1 MESIFPF
8 IDPQEVEIEEIEPP
22 MAREWAWDFEKMD
35 FKLKDGKMYQ
45 VEGKEAVKIWLWKL
59 FMTPRYRYLIF
70 DWDYGHELENL
81 IGQGYT
87 QGYLNSE
94 AERYIREAIKYNLS
108 DYVTDVRNVQV
119 IFNDGKLTIEF
130 VAVTPYGEVE
140 ISV

>member
-1 MESIFPF
+1 MDSIFPF
-8 IDPQEVEIEEIEPP
+8 TDPQEMEIEETELP
-22 MAREWAWDFEKMD
+22 MAREWAWDFEKLD

-59 FMTPRYRYLIF
+59 FMTARYRQVIF

-94 AERYIREAIKYNLS
+94 AERYVREAIEYNLK
-108 DYVTDVRNVQV
+108 DYVTDVRNVNV
-119 IFNDGKLTIEF
+119 SFDEGTLTIEF
-130 VAVTPYGEVE
+130 TAITPYGEVE
-140 ISV
+140 VRV